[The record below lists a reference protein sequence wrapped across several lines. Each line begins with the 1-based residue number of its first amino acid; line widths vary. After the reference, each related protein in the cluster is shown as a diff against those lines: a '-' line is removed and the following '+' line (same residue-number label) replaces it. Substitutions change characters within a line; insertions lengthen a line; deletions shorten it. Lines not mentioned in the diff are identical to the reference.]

1 MVQAMSWLDTLLGK
15 ARSIHAEIAALQT
28 YLGSAEEGTPS
39 LPPERLEAA
48 FANHYAMLDDLYLRQ
63 SPFARAAETS
73 DLFLNYRSAAGH
85 DAAGERAGLGT
96 VDRLFG
102 NVRTQVATMTRAV
115 IGSRDTEPET
125 PGAPGRKEPELTVS
139 AYLPGSYVGFLVPEA
154 GTASPGQAEAMRQ
167 SLYNLGR
174 VAHALP
180 EKSAPEQIATAIDD
194 PEVRDAT
201 LGAVKKLLPYRDKS
215 VDAIELR
222 GRALDLTLPAAID
235 RQTWQIADRLMVHPV
250 ASAER
255 GVFTGHILQIDYE
268 LCRFELRWLD
278 DPRLGNIRCAYSA
291 ALAQACE
298 QAVKRKVEVEGA
310 VDFRRG
316 RPRLVHVE
324 SIRLID

>member
-1 MVQAMSWLDTLLGK
+1 MSWLDTLLGK
-15 ARSIHAEIAALQT
+15 TRSIHAEIAALQT
-28 YLGSAEEGTPS
+28 YLGAAGEGAPNLTPQQ
-39 LPPERLEAA
+39 LEAA
-48 FANHYAMLDDLYLRQ
+48 FANHYAMLDDLYLHQ
-63 SPFARAAETS
+63 IPFARAAETS
-73 DLFLNYRSAAGH
+73 DLFLNYRGAAGH
-85 DAAGERAGLGT
+85 EAVGERAGLGT

-115 IGSRDTEPET
+115 VGSLETEPEP
-125 PGAPGRKEPELTVS
+125 PGASLPARKEPELIVS
-139 AYLPGSYVGFLVPEA
+139 ACLPGLYVGFLVPEA
-154 GTASPGQAEAMRQ
+154 EAASPGQAEAMRQ
-167 SLYNLGR
+167 SLHNLGQ

-180 EKSAPEQIATAIDD
+180 ETSAQEQIATAIDD

-215 VDAIELR
+215 IDAIELR
-222 GRALDLTLPAAID
+222 GRVLGLSLPAAID
-235 RQTWQIADRLMVHPV
+235 RRTWQIADRLMVHPI